1 MRSKRAATKDNEC
14 TNPIRKEQKD
24 SEFMREEREV
34 IVVEEGKKSLFRKQ
48 LKYVLDPI
56 FSQWEQILFY
66 LFDPYKTMVRGG

>member
-48 LKYVLDPI
+48 H
-56 FSQWEQILFY
+56 
-66 LFDPYKTMVRGG
+66 KTKLSFKKNKNSPFA